1 MGELGGGVTPLVS
14 YLGRKSWGWGSKL
27 GRKSWK
33 IFEEFK
39 GVGLI
44 FENMEKSDSVRE
56 REKRQKGRRKCR
68 IWNKEDLGKIRF

>member
-1 MGELGGGVTPLVS
+1 M
-14 YLGRKSWGWGSKL
+14 

-56 REKRQKGRRKCR
+56 RGEKDKRGEESVEFGIK
-68 IWNKEDLGKIRF
+68 KI

>member
-1 MGELGGGVTPLVS
+1 MGDLGGGVTPLVS

-56 REKRQKGRRKCR
+56 RGEKDKRGEESVEFGIK
-68 IWNKEDLGKIRF
+68 KI